1 MLDVSIF
8 MAFAAGLISFLSP
21 CVLPLVPG
29 YISFISG
36 VSVEEVKARSDEGG
50 LGRRERRMVLLN
62 AIFFIGGFSIV
73 FILLGAS
80 ATWIGTFFSS
90 KMSILTKV
98 AGLVIIFFGLF
109 KMGLFRVFLF
119 YREAK
124 FQFKDRK
131 FGLAGAALIG
141 AAFAFGWTPC
151 IGPILGSILA
161 YAGTLDKTNQGMIL
175 LFVYSLGL
183 GIPFLLTAIGINQFF
198 KFFDKIKKYLGTL
211 EFITGLILVI
221 LGLMIFFNKLI
232 LIPGYFSFLN
242 KFSL

>member
-1 MLDVSIF
+1 
-8 MAFAAGLISFLSP
+8 
-21 CVLPLVPG
+21 
-29 YISFISG
+29 
-36 VSVEEVKARSDEGG
+36 
-50 LGRRERRMVLLN
+50 MVLLN

-131 FGLAGAALIG
+131 LGLVGAALIG

-198 KFFDKIKKYLGTL
+198 KFFDKIKKYLGAL

-242 KFSL
+242 RFSL